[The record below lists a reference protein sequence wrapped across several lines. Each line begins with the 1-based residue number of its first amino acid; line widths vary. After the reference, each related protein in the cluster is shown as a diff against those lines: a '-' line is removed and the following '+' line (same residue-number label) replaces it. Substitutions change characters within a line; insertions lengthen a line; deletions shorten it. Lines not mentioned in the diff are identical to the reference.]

1 MGFLDQKER
10 VLDVVLTDLGR
21 DLLSRN
27 QLNFTYYAF
36 SDEGIDYSGSLSSST
51 MLSSTLD
58 NYIHKQMAFEA
69 DQRIDQDLRS
79 FLYTIPPDRQVLPE
93 FKISANLTSSTTLE
107 RQYTINTMILQQ
119 NKPTKT
125 VNQPVDVVIRATIP
139 KENLIIRTKK
149 YVLDQKTTRLIN
161 ILQNRKLL
169 K

>member
-27 QLNFTYYAF
+27 QLNFKYYAF

-93 FKISANLTSSTTLE
+93 FKISANLTSSVELE
-107 RQYTINTMILQQ
+107 RQYTINTMILEQ
-119 NKPTKT
+119 NKPTRSIRE
-125 VNQPVDVVIRATIP
+125 PVDIVIRATIP
-139 KENLIIRTKK
+139 KEDRSLRTKR
-149 YVLDQKTTRLIN
+149 YVLDQKTTRLVN
-161 ILQNRKLL
+161 VLQKRKLA

>member
-27 QLNFTYYAF
+27 QLNFKYYAF

-69 DQRIDQDLRS
+69 DQRIDRDLRS

-93 FKISANLTSSTTLE
+93 FKINADLTSSVDLE
-107 RQYTINTMILQQ
+107 RQYTINTMILEQK
-119 NKPTKT
+119 KPTRSIRE
-125 VNQPVDVVIRATIP
+125 PVDVVVRATIP
-139 KENLIIRTKK
+139 KEDRFLRTKK
-149 YVLDQKTTRLIN
+149 YVLDQKTTRLVN
-161 ILQNRKLL
+161 VLQKRKLL